1 MSFLYAGYENLS
13 NKPRASP
20 RRRDAKPPG
29 SSCHVPLYPIHGGG
43 GNRLAAEKQRPR
55 AHWLWLWK
63 FRVVDT
69 RAHID
74 PDKYGWPCILAANS
88 WVIPTAFAIVALKQF
103 AACHQS
109 EHANQRIR
117 VGTGTLL
124 DRVCLRDGWNAR
136 NRRCLWR
143 VPLMPHV
150 EATLTAGHQSCFAWL
165 LGGFSGKW

>member
-29 SSCHVPLYPIHGGG
+29 SSWHVPLHPIHGGR
-43 GNRLAAEKQRPR
+43 GNRLAAEKQRLR
-55 AHWLWLWK
+55 AHWLWRWK

-74 PDKYGWPCILAANS
+74 SDKYGWPWILGANN

-103 AACHQS
+103 AARNQS
-109 EHANQRIR
+109 EHANERIR
-117 VGTGTLL
+117 VGTGTA
-124 DRVCLRDGWNAR
+124 AR
-136 NRRCLWR
+136 SR
-143 VPLMPHV
+143 VPQGRLERPKQALFMECLSCRMSKQLNPTF
-150 EATLTAGHQSCFAWL
+150 AAAAIFRTKQAGPRR
-165 LGGFSGKW
+165 